1 MSDVQALRAA
11 TSNHPRRYPI
21 SDIRYLYL
29 VFFSALVPL
38 LSACADRAVRQ
49 IRSSDLDQAFDAI
62 QLNVAAIQRHDVEAY
77 LAQYLDSPDLIVAA
91 PDSLRR
97 GYLLFAEARR
107 ASDQWPDTLIAGD
120 PTVVWIAPGVV
131 WGAFEY
137 VSVVG
142 SDTVRGLS
150 ERLVVKTGRGWK
162 IAVTGAMER

>member
-1 MSDVQALRAA
+1 M
-11 TSNHPRRYPI
+11 I
-21 SDIRYLYL
+21 
-29 VFFSALVPL
+29 F
-38 LSACADRAVRQ
+38 LSACADQAVRE

-62 QLNVAAIQRHDVEAY
+62 QLNIAAIQRRDVEAY
-77 LAQYLDSPDLIVAA
+77 LSQYLKSPELIVVA

-107 ASDQWPDTLIAGD
+107 ASDQWPDTLIASD

-137 VSVVG
+137 ASVVG
-142 SDTVRGLS
+142 HDTVRGMS
-150 ERLVVKTGRGWK
+150 ERLVVKTNRGWK